1 MLSKLHFYFE
11 QRKVL
16 YAGKEEITPALGQ
29 KLFAK
34 LNTGYY
40 SADEEALIM
49 RLLIKKSYLNKR
61 HGQYE
66 FSKKV
71 PVYVANEIPRQ
82 MRNLWAG
89 MATLLITYASYGLI
103 NGEIYIPGK
112 RTEGITF
119 AGEPV
124 LAVFAACFCLAL
136 ALLVTVVDHY
146 DKRDN
151 EYLYDIAEK
160 VLWALSCLF
169 FTWACLWDWSQRS
182 SLLS

>member
-1 MLSKLHFYFE
+1 MFSKLHFYWQ

-16 YAGKEEITPALGQ
+16 YSGKEDITPALGQ

-40 SADEEALIM
+40 SADEEALIL
-49 RLLIKKSYLNKR
+49 RLLIKKSFLNKR

-71 PVYVANEIPRQ
+71 PAYVANEIPRQ

-89 MATLLITYASYGLI
+89 LATLIIIYASHGLI

-112 RTEGITF
+112 RSDGITF
-119 AGEPV
+119 SGAPV
-124 LAVFAACFCLAL
+124 VVVFAACFCLAL
-136 ALLVTVVDHY
+136 ALLVTVIDHY

-151 EYLYDIAEK
+151 EYLYNIAEK
-160 VLWALSCLF
+160 LFWAMSCGL
-169 FTWACLWDWSQRS
+169 FTWACVWDWAQHAT
-182 SLLS
+182 LLS